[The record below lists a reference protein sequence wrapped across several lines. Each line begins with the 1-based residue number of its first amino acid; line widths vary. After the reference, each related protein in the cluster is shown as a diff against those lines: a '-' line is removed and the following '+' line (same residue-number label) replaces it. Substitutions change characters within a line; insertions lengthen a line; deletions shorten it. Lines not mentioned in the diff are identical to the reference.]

1 MKRLFSLLMALMLV
15 MALAVPA
22 SAASVEISGKDKITV
37 KPGSTYSATDL
48 FDEQFKNVMPGDKIS
63 ATITVKSGFSF
74 NEDSLKV
81 YMRAIPHTDTDNKP
95 VVDVDVATMEDF
107 LKELTLRVYN
117 MSDGGKKIFEGKAN
131 ELDGLKENVR
141 LGTFRKNGSINLKVE
156 LDVPITLGNEFAH
169 RVGEVDWLFT
179 VEAYDD
185 PSYDNPKT
193 GDYIMIAVAVMA
205 VSAVALLVILAAKRK
220 KKQ

>member
-1 MKRLFSLLMALMLV
+1 MKRLFSLLLAVMLV

-22 SAASVEISGKDKITV
+22 SAASLDIVSKDKITI
-37 KPGSTYSATDL
+37 KPGSSYSATDL
-48 FDEQFKNVMPGDKIS
+48 FDEGFKNVMPGDRIS
-63 ATITVKSGFSF
+63 ETITIKSGFGF
-74 NEDSLKV
+74 KEDSLKV
-81 YMRAIPHTDTDNKP
+81 YMRAIPHTNTDNKP
-95 VVDVDVATMEDF
+95 VTGVDVATMDEF
-107 LKELTLRVYN
+107 LQELTLRVYN
-117 MSDGGKKIFEGKAN
+117 MSDEGKQIFKGTAKD
-131 ELDGLKENVR
+131 LDGLKENVL
-141 LGTFRKNGSINLKVE
+141 LGTFRKNGSIKLRVE
-156 LDVPITLGNEFAH
+156 LEVPITLGNKFAH

-205 VSAVALLVILAAKRK
+205 VSAVGLLVILAAKRK

>member
-1 MKRLFSLLMALMLV
+1 MKRLFSLLLALLLV

-22 SAASVEISGKDKITV
+22 SAASLEIVSKEKITV
-37 KPGSTYSATDL
+37 KPGSTYSDTDL
-48 FDEQFKNVMPGDKIS
+48 FDEGFKNVMPGDKIS
-63 ATITVKSGFSF
+63 ETITIKSGFNF

-81 YMRAIPHTDTDNKP
+81 YMRAVPHTNTDNKP
-95 VVDVDVATMEDF
+95 VTGVDVATMEAF

-117 MSDGGKKIFEGKAN
+117 MSDKGKLIFEDTAN
-131 ELDGLKENVR
+131 ELDGLKENVL
-141 LGTFRKNGSINLKVE
+141 LGTFRKNGSIKLKVE
-156 LDVPITLGNEFAH
+156 LEVPIELDNSFAK
-169 RVGEVDWLFT
+169 RTGEVDWLFT